1 MQLKP
6 LTALLPD
13 TAKIENPATFFST
26 LREDYP
32 VWRERGFFYLHPQ
45 PALFLLEMKNQWGT
59 QRGIIANAGID
70 DYLAGRIKIHEKLVA
85 AKEDGQVR
93 LWAEQKVMSKPV
105 LLAYQSHPSIE
116 AWMDEK
122 VATEPDFCFEFS
134 EKDQQK
140 LWVIQQPLEAQQLQ
154 QWFKDL
160 VPAAYIADGHHRCSG
175 AALAAQRGIG
185 IEGIFAGFFPANDLK
200 ILAWRRT
207 IQGLQGFQAS
217 DFLQKLA
224 TWADCETLVS
234 PMEARQKGEICLLLA
249 QQAYL
254 FRWKPS
260 VLADFGKQE
269 LDAQLLNELVLK
281 NLLGID
287 VQQKDQR
294 LAYLEPQVS
303 LDSAQTRCNTGEIDL
318 VFAPYPIDI
327 ADMMRL
333 ADAKTSLP
341 PKSTWF
347 EPRLKTGILA
357 VPFPG

>member
-1 MQLKP
+1 MQLRP

-13 TAKIENPATFFST
+13 LSKIETPATFFST
-26 LREDYP
+26 LRDDYP
-32 VWRERGFFYLHPQ
+32 VWRERGFFTPNSQ

-59 QRGIIANAGID
+59 QRGIIANASIE
-70 DYLAGRIKIHEKLVA
+70 DYLAGHIKIHEKLVA

-93 LWAEQKVMSKPV
+93 LWAEQKIMSKPV
-105 LLAYQSHPSIE
+105 LLAYQSHPNIDE
-116 AWMDEK
+116 WMNEK
-122 VATEPDFCFEFS
+122 VASKPDFHFDFS

-140 LWVIQQPLEAQQLQ
+140 LWVINQPAEVQQLQ
-154 QWFKDL
+154 VWFDTL
-160 VPAAYIADGHHRCSG
+160 VSAAYIADGHHRCSG
-175 AALAAQRGIG
+175 AALAAQRGLG
-185 IEGIFAGFFPANDLK
+185 IEGIFAGFFPAKDLK
-200 ILAWRRT
+200 ILAWRRV
-207 IQGLQGFQAS
+207 IQGLQGFQAA

-224 TWADCETLVS
+224 TWVDCEVLES
-234 PMEARQKGEICLLLA
+234 PIEPRQKGEICLLLA

-254 FRWKPS
+254 FRWKSS
-260 VLADFGKQE
+260 VVANFGNQE
-269 LDAQLLNELVLK
+269 LDVQLLNELVLK
-281 NLLGID
+281 KILGID
-287 VQQKDQR
+287 VLQKDQR
-294 LAYLEPQVS
+294 LTYLEPQVT
-303 LDSAQTRCNTGEIDL
+303 LGSAQARCNAGEIDL

>member
-6 LTALLPD
+6 LTTLLPD
-13 TAKIENPATFFST
+13 LSKIENPATFFST
-26 LREDYP
+26 LRDDYP
-32 VWRERGFFYLHPQ
+32 LWRERGFFYHNPQ
-45 PALFLLEMKNQWGT
+45 PALFLLEMKNQWGI
-59 QRGIIANAGID
+59 QRGIIANASIN

-93 LWAEQKVMSKPV
+93 LWAEQKIMSKPV
-105 LLAYQSHPSIE
+105 LLAYQSHPILDD
-116 AWMDEK
+116 WMNEK
-122 VATEPDFCFEFS
+122 VSSKPDFHFDFS

-140 LWVIQQPLEAQQLQ
+140 LWLIDQPAEVQQLQ
-154 QWFKDL
+154 EWFTTL

-185 IEGIFAGFFPANDLK
+185 VEGIFAGFFPAKDLK
-200 ILAWRRT
+200 ILAWRRM
-207 IQGLQGFQAS
+207 IQGLQGFQVA
-217 DFLQKLA
+217 DFLQNLA
-224 TWADCETLVS
+224 TWADYEALKS
-234 PMEARQKGEICLLLA
+234 PIEPRQKGEISLVLA

-260 VLADFGKQE
+260 ILADFGNKE
-269 LDAQLLNELVLK
+269 LDVQLLNELVLK
-281 NLLGID
+281 KILGID

-294 LAYLEPQVS
+294 LAYLEPQVT
-303 LDSAQTRCNTGEIDL
+303 LDSTQIRCKNGEIDL

-347 EPRLKTGILA
+347 EPRLKTGLLA